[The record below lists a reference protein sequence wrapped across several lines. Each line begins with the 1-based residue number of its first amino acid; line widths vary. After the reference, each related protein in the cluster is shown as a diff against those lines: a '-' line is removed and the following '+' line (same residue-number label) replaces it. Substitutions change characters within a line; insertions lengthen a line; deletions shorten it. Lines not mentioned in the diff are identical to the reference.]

1 METVVI
7 SDEPLLSKKE
17 QNHENHP
24 DHRPSASIYAE
35 IAMRTD
41 MTLKGEKLVDD
52 EGENCLEA
60 KTIIQVQPSKAL
72 GLLNKLGFG
81 GILGGQTEEIKE
93 TEVWDDTL
101 TWDQRKILA
110 LNEIDR
116 ITPEN
121 LQNLPNQLELII
133 CKFAY
138 EGEYEK
144 LVGVLNKK
152 FFLDDIQLKLFVHF
166 SSIHST
172 EENID
177 YPEEF
182 LKRTYSIDD
191 KKIKKSKFFMFKCK
205 NGLTPLIYAIWGKI
219 DETGKNND
227 KCIELFVNLFKSGS
241 TVDQTKVVR
250 NELGH
255 LAVHTYLFQL
265 ITTMDPLPFFIQNDY
280 KVSLIYFYEQ
290 MSLSNPRI
298 LIEKFILEGIEEVA
312 PLAYSIRNKSLDC
325 TNYIFNH
332 IIDSRKKDLSSA
344 VLEIE
349 PNFHELF
356 MSTSNLL
363 EEFLE
368 KMLESEKMLV
378 KVDKGELPLMTFS
391 RETSSKESFGIFGL
405 QENEMYEIQN
415 IQVKCSVIKLPSISG
430 SYMSYELL
438 KSLIFTKN
446 LSVFRSEIIRYY
458 IQYKWNL
465 LWWFIFFQTCL
476 MWINLALIIY
486 LIVKEDF
493 WGVIAFIV
501 VNSLMLLFELTQ
513 LFSIGFFA
521 YFGNVNKHILLY
533 TAFVLLAIAENIL
546 EGNVRIFFF
555 AVWVFVYMVSELFT
569 KNFTQR
575 QWVVVF
581 FWLFLAGF
589 TVLTWIQAETWL
601 IISFITLENLILFY
615 FIISLNFDGH
625 HLYSAILNVKLL
637 LTLFSLFYTKDS
649 LILLEIISL
658 NLLTF
663 EVTAYQALS
672 QKTYELI
679 LYTLILIIPP
689 AISILYYLIDE
700 IIIEILYY
708 CLMIV
713 YLGEYLIIQNL
724 FQSNIKGL
732 RSTFKF
738 SFPLVLFLLISIQFY
753 SGHNLMYIFFTYLV
767 LDFLLRAWKKDK
779 FLRDV
784 TKNGTKFLFN
794 WNTIDLIRVILCT
807 LWVLEYFY
815 KVADKE
821 LIVLL
826 NWSVVLVSFAR
837 GLTGF
842 RCFNGTRYYVRLILR
857 SILDIKSFLIIFFYT
872 TFAFGLISTVL
883 REEKFTFEN
892 VWIKSFHLNLG
903 ELDSYQE
910 LNLIYLMFLAFS
922 IINVI
927 IMLNLLIS
935 ILGDSFDRFQIT
947 AAEIDFIEM
956 TDAIYEIESIMFWRR
971 SNNNMEHLIAWDFP
985 FNSQRGEDEVWEGKL
1000 KLIENRLTL
1009 QIDPIAQ
1016 DMQAVKNSVYNL
1028 SERITRFEEMFVKIN
1043 EIHSAMNLESK

>member
-1 METVVI
+1 MDTVVI
-7 SDEPLLSKKE
+7 SGEPLLPKE
-17 QNHENHP
+17 EQKRENHP

-41 MTLKGEKLVDD
+41 LELKGEKLVNEDD
-52 EGENCLEA
+52 ENCLEG

-81 GILGGQTEEIKE
+81 EILGETQEIKE
-93 TEVWDDTL
+93 TEVWDDSL

-144 LVGVLNKK
+144 LVEILNKK
-152 FFLDDIQLKLFVHF
+152 FFLENLQLKLLVHF
-166 SSIHST
+166 SSIHSAGGNA
-172 EENID
+172 ENSD
-177 YPEEF
+177 EF
-182 LKRTYSIDD
+182 SKRTYSIDD
-191 KKIKKSKFFMFKCK
+191 RKIKKSKFFMFKCK

-219 DETGKNND
+219 DETSKNND
-227 KCIELFVNLFKSGS
+227 KCIELFINLCKKGS

-255 LAVHTYLFQL
+255 LAVHTFLFQL

-280 KVSLIYFYEQ
+280 KISLIYFFEQ
-290 MSLSNPRI
+290 ISLSNPYI
-298 LIEKFILEGIEEVA
+298 LIEKFILGGIEEVT

-325 TNYIFNH
+325 TNYIFSH
-332 IIDSRKKDLSSA
+332 IIDSRKTDLRHA
-344 VLEIE
+344 TLQLE

-378 KVDKGELPLMTFS
+378 KVDKGELPLMTFAID
-391 RETSSKESFGIFGL
+391 TNSKESFGIFGL

-415 IQVKCSVIKLPSISG
+415 IQVKSSIIKLPAITG

-438 KSLIFTKN
+438 KSLTFTKN
-446 LSVFRSEIIRYY
+446 LSIFRSEIIRYY

-476 MWINLALIIY
+476 MWTNLALIIY
-486 LIVKEDF
+486 LIVKEEF
-493 WGVIAFIV
+493 WGVVAFVIV
-501 VNSLMLLFELTQ
+501 NALMLLFELTQ

-533 TAFVLLAIAENIL
+533 TAFVLLAVAENIL
-546 EGNVRIFFF
+546 EGEVRIFFF
-555 AVWVFVYMVSELFT
+555 GVWVLVYMINELFT
-569 KNFTQR
+569 RVFTQR

-589 TVLTWIQAETWL
+589 TLLIWMQASAWL
-601 IISFITLENLILFY
+601 LLLFVAIENLILFY

-637 LTLFSLFYTKDS
+637 LTLFSLFYAKDL
-649 LILLEIISL
+649 LIILEIISL

-672 QKTYELI
+672 QKTCELF

-689 AISILYYLIDE
+689 ALSILYYLIDE
-700 IIIEILYY
+700 FIIEILYY
-708 CLMIV
+708 CLMLA
-713 YLGEYLIIQNL
+713 YLGEYLIIPSL
-724 FQSNIKGL
+724 FQSSIKGL

-738 SFPLVLFLLISIQFY
+738 SGPLVLFLLVSLQFY
-753 SGHNLMYIFFTYLV
+753 SGHNLMYMFFTYLV
-767 LDFLLRAWKKDK
+767 LDLLLRAWKKDK

-794 WNTIDLIRVILCT
+794 WNTIDLMRVVLCT

-815 KVADKE
+815 RVADKE
-821 LIVLL
+821 LTVLL
-826 NWSVVLVSFAR
+826 NWSVVLVSFTR

-883 REEKFTFEN
+883 RGEQFTFEN

-956 TDAIYEIESIMFWRR
+956 TDAIYEIESIMFWKRG
-971 SNNNMEHLIAWDFP
+971 NNNMAHLIAWDLP
-985 FNSQRGEDEVWEGKL
+985 FNSQRGEDEVWQGKL

-1016 DMQAVKNSVYNL
+1016 DMQAIKNTVSGL
-1028 SERITRFEEMFVKIN
+1028 SDKMNRFEEMLVKVN
-1043 EIHSAMNLESK
+1043 EIHSAMNLEPK